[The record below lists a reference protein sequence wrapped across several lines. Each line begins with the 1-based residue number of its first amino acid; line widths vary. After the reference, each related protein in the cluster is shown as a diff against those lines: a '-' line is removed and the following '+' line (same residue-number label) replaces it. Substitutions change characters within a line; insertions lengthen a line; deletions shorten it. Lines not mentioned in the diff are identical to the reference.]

1 MSKNNISG
9 GLPFGYNL
17 PVVDMDEGGAFQGD
31 VGIMKVD
38 SIPASAVLQDRHNK
52 IIAYG
57 EATNHAHRFL
67 DVNSYAPDPNVNVY
81 LAEVEGSN
89 VVFLDVRKDT
99 VLFHEEH
106 GPVRF
111 FEGLYR
117 YLGQYEYTYE
127 GEFRKVAD

>member
-1 MSKNNISG
+1 MSNINRG
-9 GLPFGYNL
+9 GLPYGYTL
-17 PVVDMDEGGAFQGD
+17 PVVEMDEGGAFQGD

-38 SIPASAVLQDRHNK
+38 GLPSNAVLQKDHNK

-67 DVNSYAPDPNVNVY
+67 DTNFAPDPNVHVHI
-81 LAEVEGSN
+81 AEIEGTN
-89 VVFLDVRKDT
+89 IVFLDIKKDT
-99 VLFHEEH
+99 TLYHEEH
-106 GPVRF
+106 GPIRF
-111 FEGLYR
+111 REGLYR